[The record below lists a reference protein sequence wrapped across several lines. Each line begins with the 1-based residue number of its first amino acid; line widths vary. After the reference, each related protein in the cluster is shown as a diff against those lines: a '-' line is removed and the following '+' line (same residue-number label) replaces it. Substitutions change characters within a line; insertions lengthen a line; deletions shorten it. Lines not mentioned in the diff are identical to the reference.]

1 MLLSPPGTKLPLMGN
16 EAIARGVLESGISVV
31 TGYPGTPSSEVIMTL
46 QEYAGE
52 VDIYVEWAVNERVAL
67 EIAIG
72 AAITGARAMATMK
85 APGLNVASDPL
96 LSAAYSGVD
105 GGLVVYVADDPGP
118 HTTQTEQDS
127 RWFGDLAKLPV
138 ISPSNPQEAKDYVK
152 IAVELSEALN
162 LPVILRT
169 TTRVSHAVGDVVFGE
184 IEQPRRARWF
194 KKNPERFVRAGMLW
208 NLERH
213 KWLNKQLSMVEEVSE
228 KYRLNRVEGGGDL
241 CIVTEGAVYN
251 YVAEAVA
258 EKNIPAK
265 IVKLG
270 LLYPFPRRFLLNNIR
285 ECREILVV
293 EELDPY
299 IEEKLKTLLY
309 ESGYSIPVKGKST
322 GHIPL
327 EGELDKGVVLEALGY
342 EKPRQWIK
350 QENVAKRPPPLCPGC
365 PHRFTFLALKRAII
379 KKGFKL
385 SEVPVIGDIGCY
397 ALAVYQPI
405 DMLWTE
411 HSMGA
416 SISMAM
422 GMKIAGFNKPVVAVI
437 GDSTLFHAGIQ
448 SLIEAIN
455 KRVDLLV
462 LVVDNEVVAMTGHQS
477 TPAWQTSETG
487 RLLKPINLD
496 KLVESLNPD
505 YLAIVDPYNFEETM
519 KTIEELLDKP
529 GVKVVI
535 ARHPCALLEARKKG
549 VSKRYY
555 VDPNA
560 CTGCKACLVTTGCPA
575 IIFEE
580 GKAHIIL
587 EDCNGCGLC
596 SRFCTFNAIKEVE

>member
-1 MLLSPPGTKLPLMGN
+1 VLLSPPGTKLPLMGN

-529 GVKVVI
+529 GVKVII

-575 IIFEE
+575 IIFED

>member
-1 MLLSPPGTKLPLMGN
+1 VLLSPPGTKLPLMGN

-422 GMKIAGFNKPVVAVI
+422 GLKIAGFNKPVVAVI

-529 GVKVVI
+529 GVKVII

-575 IIFEE
+575 IIFED

>member
-529 GVKVVI
+529 GVKVII

-575 IIFEE
+575 IIFED

>member
-1 MLLSPPGTKLPLMGN
+1 
-16 EAIARGVLESGISVV
+16 
-31 TGYPGTPSSEVIMTL
+31 MTL

-422 GMKIAGFNKPVVAVI
+422 GLKIAGFNKPVVAVI

-529 GVKVVI
+529 GVKVII

-575 IIFEE
+575 IIFED

>member
-1 MLLSPPGTKLPLMGN
+1 MGN

-422 GMKIAGFNKPVVAVI
+422 GLKIAGFNKPVVAVI

-575 IIFEE
+575 IIFED